1 MTSETSKKPAA
12 RMRSMTGFAQTV
24 SQQDGFSLTV
34 TLRSVNHRSLDLH
47 LTLAESLQ
55 QYEPLIRKEVGE
67 MKARGH
73 LQIRAAL
80 ETGANA
86 PVALNE
92 ALIGQYVDLF
102 RKVGERYNLSLET
115 ALGTLPQLPG
125 VIAVSTPAAALNSLP
140 DLEAALLSAVRRT
153 LEDWDRMR
161 AREGMALED
170 DLRSRTLRCVAIVE
184 QVEQLR
190 GQSLPLAQKK
200 WQERV
205 QSLLGAVPP
214 LDSGR
219 LAQELAMLAERSDVT
234 EELLRLKTHFGQF
247 LGLLEGSSEV
257 GKKLEFLLQEIQ
269 RETNTLLAKTA
280 GLGEN
285 GLAMTQAALEIKA
298 ETEKLREQALNVQ

>member
-1 MTSETSKKPAA
+1 
-12 RMRSMTGFAQTV
+12 MTGFAQTV
-24 SQQDGFSLTV
+24 AQQDGFSLTV

-47 LTLAESLQ
+47 LSLAESLQ

-67 MKARGH
+67 MKPRGH
-73 LQIRAAL
+73 LQMRATL
-80 ETGANA
+80 ETGAGA

-115 ALGTLPQLPG
+115 AMATLPQLPG
-125 VIAVSTPAAALNSLP
+125 VIAVSTPAAQKSQP
-140 DLEAALLSAVRRT
+140 DMETAREAAFLSAVRRT
-153 LEDWDRMR
+153 LEEWDGMR

-170 DLRSRTLRCVAIVE
+170 DLRSRTLRCSAIVE

-190 GQSLPLAQKK
+190 GQALPLAQKK

-205 QSLLGAVPP
+205 QALVGGAPI
-214 LDSGR
+214 DSGR

-234 EELLRLKTHFGQF
+234 EELLRLKTHFGEF
-247 LGLLEGSSEV
+247 LGLLDGSTEV